1 MISHVMSSCPVLT
14 LVTCLTCLLAPVLNS
29 DFAIK
34 ILGDLSDGDGY
45 YRLDYR
51 YTKVGHTGAGTRI
64 FSDEYHDNLIML
76 KSFLVIFP

>member
-1 MISHVMSSCPVLT
+1 MKVGMISHVMSSWPVL
-14 LVTCLTCLLAPVLNS
+14 LTCLTCLLAPVLNS

-51 YTKVGHTGAGTRI
+51 YRQATKLGHAGAETI
-64 FSDEYHDNLIML
+64 I
-76 KSFLVIFP
+76 